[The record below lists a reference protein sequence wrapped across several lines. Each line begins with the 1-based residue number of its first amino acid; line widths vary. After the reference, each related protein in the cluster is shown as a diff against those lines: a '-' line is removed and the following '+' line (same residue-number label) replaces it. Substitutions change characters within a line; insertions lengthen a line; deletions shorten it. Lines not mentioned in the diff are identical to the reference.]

1 MISSLSSHLLKAEVK
16 FYPAVI
22 GNKKFNETPLAILV
36 LFMWS
41 QFLINIDVQ
50 SIRQGSGLSTS
61 TAMCD
66 LHPIPDLILY
76 WLPLSARDI
85 YLPQSLLHFVP
96 PVHRNDCSWNLSGI
110 SCSPWFP
117 CSFLPQ
123 GQDRK
128 WDFAEY
134 FECGVGDLRKKW
146 GSNGIHCCICRCA
159 SVCSIVLLF
168 IGSYFFWAQWEP
180 DSR

>member
-1 MISSLSSHLLKAEVK
+1 MQ
-16 FYPAVI
+16 
-22 GNKKFNETPLAILV
+22 
-36 LFMWS
+36 S
-41 QFLINIDVQ
+41 QFLINIEVQ
-50 SIRQGSGLSTS
+50 SIMQGSGLSTS
-61 TAMCD
+61 TAICD
-66 LHPIPDLILY
+66 LHPMPDLIVC
-76 WLPLSARDI
+76 WLPLWAQNI

-117 CSFLPQ
+117 CSLLPQ

-146 GSNGIHCCICRCA
+146 GSNGIIPCCISRCA
-159 SVCSIVLLF
+159 SVCSIVLPF
-168 IGSYFFWAQWEP
+168 IGHYFFWTQWDP
-180 DSR
+180 DPR